1 MARTALKV
9 RSAREPKYSTRHKN
23 RCQICGRPHGY
34 YRKLKIC
41 RLCLRGMAHR
51 GEIPGMR
58 KASW

>member
-9 RSAREPKYSTRHKN
+9 RSAREPKFSTRHVN
-23 RCQICGRPHGY
+23 RCELCGRPRAY

-41 RLCLRGMAHR
+41 RLCLRSMAHR